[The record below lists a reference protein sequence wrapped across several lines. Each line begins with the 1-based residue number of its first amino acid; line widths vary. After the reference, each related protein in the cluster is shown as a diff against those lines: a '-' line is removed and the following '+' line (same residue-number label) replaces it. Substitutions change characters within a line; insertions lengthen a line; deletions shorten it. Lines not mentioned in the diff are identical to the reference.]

1 MTYLNVEKLFGQ
13 NRWAFVDRLSRTIEG
28 SSKHFDTD
36 WHSQH
41 VSSELASSVLVVD
54 VSSTFENL
62 EPVSQQMSTYLHDGL
77 LTFDLEHLAFALSP
91 VAQSDIHDLSIL
103 REFDVIQHDERA
115 LDVEDG
121 AVVNSR
127 GDFIVGL
134 KMIFHGFF

>member
-1 MTYLNVEKLFGQ
+1 LALNVEELLGQ
-13 NRWAFVDRLSRTIEG
+13 NRRAFVDWLSRTVEG

-41 VSSELASSVLVVD
+41 ISSELASSVLVVD
-54 VSSTFENL
+54 VSSTFEN
-62 EPVSQQMSTYLHDGL
+62 LHDGL

-121 AVVNSR
+121 AVVDSR